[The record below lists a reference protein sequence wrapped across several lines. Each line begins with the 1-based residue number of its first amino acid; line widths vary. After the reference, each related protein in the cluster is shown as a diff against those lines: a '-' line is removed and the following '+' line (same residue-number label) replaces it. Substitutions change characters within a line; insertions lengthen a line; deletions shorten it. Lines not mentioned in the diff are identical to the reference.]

1 MDDECYR
8 SIGRELRPSS
18 RPDSL
23 CSLLSR
29 NANHVKRNVTLSFA
43 TQQVTLLDHMDWL
56 TDEQIKMEWMVLQKK
71 CAPGAKLMFRSASEG
86 MPFDAL
92 KFSDYK
98 LSTPILPKNGAL
110 LLLSLLLL

>member
-1 MDDECYR
+1 
-8 SIGRELRPSS
+8 
-18 RPDSL
+18 
-23 CSLLSR
+23 
-29 NANHVKRNVTLSFA
+29 
-43 TQQVTLLDHMDWL
+43 MDWL

-92 KFSDYK
+92 KFLDYK